1 MARSAIQFQKGLSL
15 PDFQRLYGTEEQ
27 CEAALEKARWPDGFR
42 CPRCGG
48 HEHGLV
54 YGRRL
59 KRYQCRSCG
68 HQATLTAGTIMQAT
82 KLPLTTW
89 FLAFYLIGQ
98 AKTGISSL
106 ELSRHLGVNYDTA
119 WLLHNKIL
127 RAMTE
132 REEAYV
138 LRGKIQ
144 MDDAYLGGE
153 RPGGKAGR
161 GSENK
166 IPIVAALSLNEA
178 GHPIHARISVVS
190 GFSSEAIADW
200 AKRHLMPGSQVLSDG
215 LACFRAVTT
224 ANCHH
229 QAVVTG
235 GKLHPNDLPQSLD
248 QHPSGQR
255 QDQLPRHLPCLQF
268 RQVRQALP
276 GRLLLPLQQALLD
289 GNDDRSH
296 YKRRQLLH
304 ALHGEGS
311 QGRGGLWVIKTNLT

>member
-15 PDFQRLYGTEEQ
+15 RQFLRLYGTEEQ

-42 CPRCGG
+42 CPRCDG

-59 KRYQCRSCG
+59 KRYQCRTCG

-89 FLAFYLIGQ
+89 FQAFYLIGQ

-127 RAMTE
+127 RAMSD
-132 REEAYV
+132 RDDAYV

-144 MDDAYLGGE
+144 IDDAYLGGE
-153 RPGGKAGR
+153 RPGGSAGR

-166 IPIVAALSLNEA
+166 IPIVAAVSVNEA
-178 GHPIHARISVVS
+178 GRPVHAKITPVT
-190 GFSSEAIADW
+190 GFSSEAIATW
-200 AKRHLMPGSQVLSDG
+200 ARDHLAPGSAILSDG
-215 LACFRAVTT
+215 LACFRSVT
-224 ANCHH
+224 AAGCSHE
-229 QAVVTG
+229 VIVTG
-235 GKLHPNDLPQSLD
+235 GKHPNDLPQFRWINTVLGNLKTGFSGTFHAFNFDKYAKRYLGGHCFRFNRRFSLAAMTERIANAVCC
-248 QHPSGQR
+248 SK
-255 QDQLPRHLPCLQF
+255 PCTERDL
-268 RQVRQALP
+268 RVAESY
-276 GRLLLPLQQALLD
+276 G
-289 GNDDRSH
+289 
-296 YKRRQLLH
+296 
-304 ALHGEGS
+304 
-311 QGRGGLWVIKTNLT
+311 

>member
-1 MARSAIQFQKGLSL
+1 MARNGIQFQKGLSL
-15 PDFQRLYGTEEQ
+15 REFQALYGNEAQ

-68 HQATLTAGTIMQAT
+68 HQATLTAGTIMEAT
-82 KLPLTTW
+82 KLSLSVW

-98 AKTGISSL
+98 AKNGISSL
-106 ELSRHLGVNYDTA
+106 ELSRHLGVAYNTA

-144 MDDAYLGGE
+144 IDDAYLGGE
-153 RPGGKAGR
+153 RLGGKAGR

-166 IPIVAALSLNEA
+166 VPIVAAISLNEA
-178 GHPIHARISVVS
+178 GHPIHAKITPVS
-190 GFSSEAIADW
+190 AFSSGAIAQW
-200 AKRHLMPGSQVLSDG
+200 ASQHLANCCAVLSDG
-215 LACFRAVTT
+215 LACFRSVVLAG
-224 ANCHH
+224 CSHK
-229 QAVVTG
+229 AVVVG
-235 GKLHPNDLPQSLD
+235 GRHPNDLPEFRWINILLGNLKTSF
-248 QHPSGQR
+248 SGTFHAFNFDKYARRYLGGFCFRFNRRFQMSAMTER
-255 QDQLPRHLPCLQF
+255 IVNAVCCCMPCPE
-268 RQVRQALP
+268 RALRVAEVS
-276 GRLLLPLQQALLD
+276 G
-289 GNDDRSH
+289 
-296 YKRRQLLH
+296 
-304 ALHGEGS
+304 
-311 QGRGGLWVIKTNLT
+311 

>member
-1 MARSAIQFQKGLSL
+1 MARSGIQFQKGLSL
-15 PDFQRLYGTEEQ
+15 PAFQRLYGTQEQ

-42 CPRCGG
+42 CPRCAG
-48 HEHGLV
+48 HDHGLV
-54 YGRRL
+54 HGRRL

-106 ELSRHLGVNYDTA
+106 ELSRHLGVKYDTA
-119 WLLHNKIL
+119 WLLHHKIL

-153 RPGGKAGR
+153 LPGGRAGR

-166 IPIVAALSLNEA
+166 IPIVAAVSLNEA
-178 GHPIHARISVVS
+178 GHPIHAKISPVMA
-190 GFSSEAIADW
+190 FSAKAIAGW
-200 AKRHLMPGSQVLSDG
+200 ASRNLAPGSAVLSDG
-215 LACFRAVTT
+215 LACFRAVTKAACT
-224 ANCHH
+224 HE
-229 QAVVTG
+229 AVVTG
-235 GKLHPNDLPQSLD
+235 GKHPNDLPQ
-248 QHPSGQR
+248 
-255 QDQLPRHLPCLQF
+255 F
-268 RQVRQALP
+268 RWINT
-276 GRLLLPLQQALLD
+276 LL
-289 GNDDRSH
+289 GNLKTS
-296 YKRRQLLH
+296 
-304 ALHGEGS
+304 LHGTFHAFKFEKYS
-311 QGRGGLWVIKTNLT
+311 RRYLGGYCFRFNRRFSMAAMTERIANAVCCCFPCTERDLRVAELCG